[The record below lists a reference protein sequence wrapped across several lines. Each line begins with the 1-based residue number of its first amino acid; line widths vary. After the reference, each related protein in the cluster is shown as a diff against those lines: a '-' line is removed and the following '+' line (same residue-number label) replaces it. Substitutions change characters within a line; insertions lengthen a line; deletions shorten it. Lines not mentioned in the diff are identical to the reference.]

1 MKDMINDLDFKAK
14 IAEIENKMDQKWSG
28 GEQRISG
35 VEKKI
40 SGVDQKINGIE
51 EFMIEILNI
60 IKNNKWFKKHDNINY
75 YYIEKESLSIIWI
88 LDFFII
94 ILFHYYTFDYYSFSL
109 IILLSRQ
116 FFRFQLL

>member
-60 IKNNKWFKKHDNINY
+60 MKNNKWLRKLIIIKYLSNYDPNILIY
-75 YYIEKESLSIIWI
+75 
-88 LDFFII
+88 I
-94 ILFHYYTFDYYSFSL
+94 ILFLASISKYLHL
-109 IILLSRQ
+109 KI
-116 FFRFQLL
+116 